1 MKSYRYLYG
10 PVPSRRLGRSLG
22 VDLVPPK
29 ICTYDCV
36 YCQVGKTTER
46 TLQRKEYIPTEE
58 VLDEVKDF
66 LSEREV
72 SIDHFSLSGSG
83 EPTLHSQIGAVI
95 KGIKGVSP
103 IPVAVLTNGSLLYLD
118 EVRNDLLQADI
129 ILPSLDAVSKEVF
142 TRINRPH
149 RGISV
154 EKVVEGLAQFRKV
167 YQGQIWLEILFCKG
181 INDGSNELH
190 QMKAAI
196 DRIRPDRIHINTVV
210 RPPTEPWATPLSL
223 EEMEMIQAF
232 LGDGASIISEFDRHP
247 LSLPEINVKEEIFRI
262 LKRRPLSLVDLSQR
276 MAIQRKNLRP
286 RCNRWWKRGKSRAD
300 ALGIRS
306 IMRFQNLHLFRNLCK
321 GVSNEDLFFYPVV
334 LPHLSMAIDGLS
346 R

>member
-66 LSEREV
+66 LSKGEV

-95 KGIKGVSP
+95 KRIKGMSS

-118 EVRNDLLQADI
+118 EVRGDLLQADI

-154 EKVVEGLAQFRKV
+154 EKVVEGLVEFRKV
-167 YQGQIWLEILFCKG
+167 YQGQVWLEILFCKG
-181 INDGSNELH
+181 INDGENELQ
-190 QMKAAI
+190 QMKRVF
-196 DRIRPDRIHINTVV
+196 DRVQPDRIHINTVV
-210 RPPTEPWATPLSL
+210 RPPTEPWAAPLNL
-223 EEMEMIQAF
+223 EEMEGIQAF
-232 LGDGASIISEFDRHP
+232 FGEKASIISEFDRHP
-247 LSLPEINVKEEIFRI
+247 LSLPEFNVKEDIFRI
-262 LKRRPLSLVDLSQR
+262 LERRPLSLVDLSQR
-276 MAIQRKNLRP
+276 MAIPKEELEATMQPMVEEGKIKTRRF
-286 RCNRWWKRGKSRAD
+286 GDSIYYEVSKSR
-300 ALGIRS
+300 LFQKSFQRS
-306 IMRFQNLHLFRNLCK
+306 LK
-321 GVSNEDLFFYPVV
+321 
-334 LPHLSMAIDGLS
+334 
-346 R
+346 